1 METVDFFA
9 ERVIGVP
16 AFGVGEVALADVR
29 DGRFDGVAFAC
40 ERNLVDG
47 AEGEREPGKCTR
59 PVDTECRYA
68 FFAIAFETQEVPFL
82 VLQKAVEG
90 VRSPTH
96 IVDELVIVAVPVEF
110 GVCHASRE
118 RGKSAT
124 RVCVGAHLENV
135 IAFAVTEKEVLE
147 LAVIV
152 GNAPSVEA
160 CAVSAQNF
168 KFSAVVTLQNKALH
182 SAQRTGN
189 KFEVAHVF
197 NLAITI
203 FAIMDSQTIVAPMT
217 PAGVSAVAAIR
228 VSGSKVREV
237 VRLLF
242 GESAIKN
249 LKPREAKLATARDY
263 RTMVGED
270 RATALVIDSLLYIF
284 FEGPNSYT
292 GEDVL
297 ELYPHGN
304 PIIVRELI
312 QVIKSVDGVRLA
324 EPGEYTRRAFLNGRM
339 DLVQAESVAD
349 VIHSANRDELKNAHR
364 LLGGALSKKVKT
376 LTEQVMDISARLE
389 LDVDFSE
396 EEADP
401 DYATWGVKISA
412 IRESVESILKSFK
425 GKAAVSRLPLAVLY
439 GAPNAGKS
447 SLVNALLGED
457 RILVSNIPG
466 TTRDFVEVR
475 LFLDGG
481 EIRLVDTAGI
491 ADKATDAL
499 DALSM
504 EKSKEI
510 LAEADMKILV
520 VDGSGV
526 SDCNVIARNASDE
539 AIQPD
544 FIVVSK
550 SDLGASRQGGASR
563 HPERSEG
570 SSESS
575 LRISSKTGEGLA
587 ELKRAMN
594 AVLFKKTENSEDLW
608 ITSEREKTC
617 LEEAL
622 AGIDRALNLIRTN
635 PAVELLAFEMQLVR
649 RSLQSIT
656 GEISSEDVLQQIFA
670 GFCIGK

>member
-1 METVDFFA
+1 
-9 ERVIGVP
+9 
-16 AFGVGEVALADVR
+16 
-29 DGRFDGVAFAC
+29 
-40 ERNLVDG
+40 
-47 AEGEREPGKCTR
+47 
-59 PVDTECRYA
+59 
-68 FFAIAFETQEVPFL
+68 
-82 VLQKAVEG
+82 
-90 VRSPTH
+90 
-96 IVDELVIVAVPVEF
+96 
-110 GVCHASRE
+110 
-118 RGKSAT
+118 
-124 RVCVGAHLENV
+124 
-135 IAFAVTEKEVLE
+135 
-147 LAVIV
+147 
-152 GNAPSVEA
+152 
-160 CAVSAQNF
+160 
-168 KFSAVVTLQNKALH
+168 
-182 SAQRTGN
+182 
-189 KFEVAHVF
+189 
-197 NLAITI
+197 
-203 FAIMDSQTIVAPMT
+203 MDSQTIVAPMT

-228 VSGSKVREV
+228 VSGSRVRDV

-242 GESAIKN
+242 GEAALKN
-249 LKPREAKLATARDY
+249 IKPREAKLATARDY
-263 RTMVGED
+263 RTMVGDE
-270 RATALVIDSLLYIF
+270 RATAQVIDSLLYIF

-389 LDVDFSE
+389 LDVDFAE

-401 DYATWGVKISA
+401 DYATWGTKIEA
-412 IRESVESILKSFK
+412 IRGSVLSILKSFK
-425 GKAAVSRLPLAVLY
+425 EKAAVSRLPLAVLY

-457 RILVSNIPG
+457 RILVSDIPG

-491 ADKATDAL
+491 ADKAADAL

-504 EKSKEI
+504 EKSREI

-520 VDGSGV
+520 VDG
-526 SDCNVIARNASDE
+526 ASLSFSTNSSASFSTAGRESMPSEDLK
-539 AIQPD
+539 PD
-544 FIVVSK
+544 LVVYSK
-550 SDLGASRQGGASR
+550 SDLLE
-563 HPERSEG
+563 ERTDVAQSMDPITTFQDDRNVT
-570 SSESS
+570 
-575 LRISSKTGEGLA
+575 LRISSKTGAGLDS
-587 ELKRAMN
+587 LKRIMN
-594 AVLFKKTENSEDLW
+594 ASLFKKTENSEDLW

-622 AGIDRALNLIRTN
+622 AGIDRTLSLIHTN
-635 PAVELLAFEMQLVR
+635 PAVELIAFEMQLVR
-649 RSLQSIT
+649 RALQSIT
-656 GEISSEDVLQQIFA
+656 GEISSEDVLQKIFA

>member
-1 METVDFFA
+1 
-9 ERVIGVP
+9 
-16 AFGVGEVALADVR
+16 
-29 DGRFDGVAFAC
+29 
-40 ERNLVDG
+40 
-47 AEGEREPGKCTR
+47 
-59 PVDTECRYA
+59 
-68 FFAIAFETQEVPFL
+68 
-82 VLQKAVEG
+82 
-90 VRSPTH
+90 
-96 IVDELVIVAVPVEF
+96 
-110 GVCHASRE
+110 
-118 RGKSAT
+118 
-124 RVCVGAHLENV
+124 
-135 IAFAVTEKEVLE
+135 
-147 LAVIV
+147 
-152 GNAPSVEA
+152 
-160 CAVSAQNF
+160 
-168 KFSAVVTLQNKALH
+168 
-182 SAQRTGN
+182 
-189 KFEVAHVF
+189 
-197 NLAITI
+197 
-203 FAIMDSQTIVAPMT
+203 MDSQTIVAPMT

-228 VSGSKVREV
+228 VSGSRVREV

-242 GESAIKN
+242 GEAALKN
-249 LKPREAKLATARDY
+249 LKAREAKLATARDY
-263 RTMVGED
+263 RTMAGDD
-270 RATALVIDSLLYIF
+270 RATAQVIDSLLYIF

-389 LDVDFSE
+389 LDVDFAE

-401 DYATWGVKISA
+401 DYATWGTKIEA

-425 GKAAVSRLPLAVLY
+425 GKATVSRLPLAVLY

-457 RILVSNIPG
+457 RILVSDIPG

-491 ADKATDAL
+491 ADKAADAL

-504 EKSKEI
+504 EKSREI

-520 VDGSGV
+520 LDGANENCACSPSSTGLPTSSSTGLPTSSSTEGRGSIISSLRH
-526 SDCNVIARNASDE
+526 SDD
-539 AIQPD
+539 AIHPD
-544 FIVVSK
+544 FIVISK
-550 SDLGASRQGGASR
+550 SDLGASRQGNACMDMTNSI
-563 HPERSEG
+563 H
-570 SSESS
+570 
-575 LRISSKTGEGLA
+575 ISSKTGVGLV
-587 ELKRAMN
+587 ELRQTMN
-594 AVLFKKTENSEDLW
+594 AALFKKTENSEDLW
-608 ITSEREKTC
+608 ITSEREKAC

-622 AGIDRALNLIRTN
+622 AGIDRTLSLIRTN
-635 PAVELLAFEMQLVR
+635 PAVELIAFEMQLVR
-649 RSLQSIT
+649 RALQSIT
-656 GEISSEDVLQQIFA
+656 GEISSEDVLQKIFA

>member
-1 METVDFFA
+1 
-9 ERVIGVP
+9 
-16 AFGVGEVALADVR
+16 
-29 DGRFDGVAFAC
+29 
-40 ERNLVDG
+40 
-47 AEGEREPGKCTR
+47 
-59 PVDTECRYA
+59 
-68 FFAIAFETQEVPFL
+68 
-82 VLQKAVEG
+82 
-90 VRSPTH
+90 
-96 IVDELVIVAVPVEF
+96 
-110 GVCHASRE
+110 
-118 RGKSAT
+118 
-124 RVCVGAHLENV
+124 
-135 IAFAVTEKEVLE
+135 
-147 LAVIV
+147 
-152 GNAPSVEA
+152 
-160 CAVSAQNF
+160 
-168 KFSAVVTLQNKALH
+168 
-182 SAQRTGN
+182 
-189 KFEVAHVF
+189 
-197 NLAITI
+197 
-203 FAIMDSQTIVAPMT
+203 MDSRTIVAPMT
-217 PAGVSAVAAIR
+217 PAGVSAVAALR

-242 GESAIKN
+242 GEVAVKN
-249 LKPREAKLATARDY
+249 LVAREAKLATARDY
-263 RTMVGED
+263 RTLVGDD
-270 RATALVIDSLLYIF
+270 RKTAQVIDSLLYIF

-312 QVIKSVDGVRLA
+312 QVIKSIDGVRLA

-389 LDVDFSE
+389 LDVDFAE

-401 DYATWGVKISA
+401 DYATWGAKLEA

-491 ADKATDAL
+491 ADQATDAL

-504 EKSKEI
+504 EKSREI

-520 VDGSGV
+520 VDQVSGV
-526 SDCNVIARNASDE
+526 RYQESGMDAS
-539 AIQPD
+539 PD
-544 FIVVSK
+544 VVVYSK
-550 SDLGASRQGGASR
+550 SDLAQS
-563 HPERSEG
+563 HPECNEG
-570 SSESS
+570 SSDSS
-575 LRISSKTGEGLA
+575 IRVSSKTGEGLS
-587 ELKRAMN
+587 ELKRVMN
-594 AVLFKKTENSEDLW
+594 SVLFKKTENSEDLW

-622 AGIDRALNLIRTN
+622 AGIDRALALIRTN

-656 GEISSEDVLQQIFA
+656 GEISSEDVLQKIFA

>member
-1 METVDFFA
+1 
-9 ERVIGVP
+9 
-16 AFGVGEVALADVR
+16 
-29 DGRFDGVAFAC
+29 
-40 ERNLVDG
+40 
-47 AEGEREPGKCTR
+47 
-59 PVDTECRYA
+59 
-68 FFAIAFETQEVPFL
+68 
-82 VLQKAVEG
+82 
-90 VRSPTH
+90 
-96 IVDELVIVAVPVEF
+96 
-110 GVCHASRE
+110 
-118 RGKSAT
+118 
-124 RVCVGAHLENV
+124 
-135 IAFAVTEKEVLE
+135 
-147 LAVIV
+147 
-152 GNAPSVEA
+152 
-160 CAVSAQNF
+160 
-168 KFSAVVTLQNKALH
+168 
-182 SAQRTGN
+182 
-189 KFEVAHVF
+189 
-197 NLAITI
+197 
-203 FAIMDSQTIVAPMT
+203 MDSQTIVAPMT

-228 VSGSKVREV
+228 VSGSRVREV

-242 GESAIKN
+242 GESALKN
-249 LKPREAKLATARDY
+249 LKAREAKLASARDY
-263 RTMVGED
+263 RTMVGDD
-270 RATALVIDSLLYIF
+270 RTTAQVIDSLLYIF

-312 QVIKSVDGVRLA
+312 QVVKSVDGVRLA

-389 LDVDFSE
+389 LDVDFAE

-401 DYATWGVKISA
+401 DYATWGVKIEA

-491 ADKATDAL
+491 AERATDAL

-504 EKSKEI
+504 EKSREI

-520 VDGSGV
+520 VDGLDERRKTKDERGERSGAA
-526 SDCNVIARNASDE
+526 CGPIAEPTSLGSKSKDE
-539 AIQPD
+539 RLLDGGAD
-544 FIVVSK
+544 LVVYSK
-550 SDLGASRQGGASR
+550 SDLLEERRETRDEREASAGMTKVN
-563 HPERSEG
+563 
-570 SSESS
+570 
-575 LRISSKTGEGLA
+575 ISSKTGEGLD

-594 AVLFKKTENSEDLW
+594 ASLFKKTENSEDLW

-617 LEEAL
+617 LEDAL
-622 AGIDRALNLIRTN
+622 AGIDRTLSLIRTN
-635 PAVELLAFEMQLVR
+635 PAVELIAFEMQLVR
-649 RSLQSIT
+649 RALQSIT
-656 GEISSEDVLQQIFA
+656 GEISSEDVLQKIFA

>member
-1 METVDFFA
+1 
-9 ERVIGVP
+9 
-16 AFGVGEVALADVR
+16 
-29 DGRFDGVAFAC
+29 
-40 ERNLVDG
+40 
-47 AEGEREPGKCTR
+47 
-59 PVDTECRYA
+59 
-68 FFAIAFETQEVPFL
+68 
-82 VLQKAVEG
+82 
-90 VRSPTH
+90 
-96 IVDELVIVAVPVEF
+96 
-110 GVCHASRE
+110 
-118 RGKSAT
+118 
-124 RVCVGAHLENV
+124 
-135 IAFAVTEKEVLE
+135 
-147 LAVIV
+147 
-152 GNAPSVEA
+152 
-160 CAVSAQNF
+160 
-168 KFSAVVTLQNKALH
+168 
-182 SAQRTGN
+182 
-189 KFEVAHVF
+189 
-197 NLAITI
+197 
-203 FAIMDSQTIVAPMT
+203 MDSQTIVAPMT

-349 VIHSANRDELKNAHR
+349 VIHSANRDELRNAHR

-520 VDGSGV
+520 LDGSDERG
-526 SDCNVIARNASDE
+526 ASCYSE
-539 AIQPD
+539 NIKPD
-544 FIVVSK
+544 FVVISK
-550 SDLGASRQGGASR
+550 SDLGASRQGGASCQGGNL
-563 HPERSEG
+563 H
-570 SSESS
+570 
-575 LRISSKTGEGLA
+575 ISSKTGEGLA
-587 ELKRAMN
+587 DLKRAMN
-594 AVLFKKTENSEDLW
+594 AALFKKTENSEDLW

>member
-1 METVDFFA
+1 
-9 ERVIGVP
+9 
-16 AFGVGEVALADVR
+16 
-29 DGRFDGVAFAC
+29 
-40 ERNLVDG
+40 
-47 AEGEREPGKCTR
+47 
-59 PVDTECRYA
+59 
-68 FFAIAFETQEVPFL
+68 
-82 VLQKAVEG
+82 
-90 VRSPTH
+90 
-96 IVDELVIVAVPVEF
+96 
-110 GVCHASRE
+110 
-118 RGKSAT
+118 
-124 RVCVGAHLENV
+124 
-135 IAFAVTEKEVLE
+135 
-147 LAVIV
+147 
-152 GNAPSVEA
+152 
-160 CAVSAQNF
+160 
-168 KFSAVVTLQNKALH
+168 
-182 SAQRTGN
+182 
-189 KFEVAHVF
+189 
-197 NLAITI
+197 
-203 FAIMDSQTIVAPMT
+203 MDSQTIVAPMT

-520 VDGSGV
+520 LDGSDMCG
-526 SDCNVIARNASDE
+526 ASCYSE
-539 AIQPD
+539 NIKPD
-544 FIVVSK
+544 FVVVSK
-550 SDLGASRQGGASR
+550 SDLGASRQDGN
-563 HPERSEG
+563 
-570 SSESS
+570 

-594 AVLFKKTENSEDLW
+594 ASLFKKTENSEDLW

>member
-1 METVDFFA
+1 
-9 ERVIGVP
+9 
-16 AFGVGEVALADVR
+16 
-29 DGRFDGVAFAC
+29 
-40 ERNLVDG
+40 
-47 AEGEREPGKCTR
+47 
-59 PVDTECRYA
+59 
-68 FFAIAFETQEVPFL
+68 
-82 VLQKAVEG
+82 
-90 VRSPTH
+90 
-96 IVDELVIVAVPVEF
+96 
-110 GVCHASRE
+110 
-118 RGKSAT
+118 
-124 RVCVGAHLENV
+124 
-135 IAFAVTEKEVLE
+135 
-147 LAVIV
+147 
-152 GNAPSVEA
+152 
-160 CAVSAQNF
+160 
-168 KFSAVVTLQNKALH
+168 
-182 SAQRTGN
+182 
-189 KFEVAHVF
+189 
-197 NLAITI
+197 
-203 FAIMDSQTIVAPMT
+203 MDSQTIVAPMT

-242 GESAIKN
+242 GESAFKN

-349 VIHSANRDELKNAHR
+349 VIHSANRDELRNAHR

-520 VDGSGV
+520 LDGSDERG
-526 SDCNVIARNASDE
+526 ASCYSE
-539 AIQPD
+539 NIKPD
-544 FIVVSK
+544 FVVISK
-550 SDLGASRQGGASR
+550 SDLGASRQGGASCQGGNL
-563 HPERSEG
+563 H
-570 SSESS
+570 
-575 LRISSKTGEGLA
+575 ISSKTGEGLA
-587 ELKRAMN
+587 DLKRAMN
-594 AVLFKKTENSEDLW
+594 AALFKKTENSEDLW

-622 AGIDRALNLIRTN
+622 AGIDRVLNLIRTN